1 GTAPVSTMY
10 DYARD
15 VMQYTHGKGR
25 LTCSFKGYAPCHN
38 AEEVIAA
45 IGYDCDGDTDNPCD
59 SVFCAHG
66 AGYVVKWNEVKSHM
80 HLPSVLSAP
89 KSEYVETGSSKT
101 LSRYKDRKDL
111 FALDKE
117 LMQIFEQ
124 TYGPIKNR
132 SHDRNRGHFTF
143 TENAEKSR

>member
-1 GTAPVSTMY
+1 MHGSFDPPQTSGEFSEINGTAPVSTMY

-66 AGYVVKWNEVKSHM
+66 AGYVVKWNEVKSHC
-80 HLPSVLSAP
+80 LLYTSDAADV
-89 KSEYVETGSSKT
+89 
-101 LSRYKDRKDL
+101 
-111 FALDKE
+111 
-117 LMQIFEQ
+117 
-124 TYGPIKNR
+124 
-132 SHDRNRGHFTF
+132 
-143 TENAEKSR
+143 